1 MQNVSAAVIE
11 MKKVSLNIAFKETKG
26 LPIQFA
32 KPSNAPAFHFAIHKR
47 IV

>member
-1 MQNVSAAVIE
+1 MQNASAAVIE
-11 MKKVSLNIAFKETKG
+11 MKKSFPQHRIKGTKG